1 MKKILFAFGILA
13 SLVSLVFTAHAQPQ
27 ADINWANGYIIATG
41 QGTAGAAEA
50 RGKAR
55 IKATIAAKVA
65 AQRNLLEVIKGV
77 RINSQTTVQDTML
90 AEDII
95 KTRIEGML
103 KGAYMVGDPF
113 VEMVEGTPVVTVT
126 MKVCLNGMPKECA
139 TRPTLTNV
147 LDLDTRPVPPFVPKV
162 MLVAPEPPPLPPA
175 PPVEA
180 PKPAGWMPP
189 VYDSSKPVTGLV
201 LHLNGRYFEREL
213 LPVVITQGQPEL
225 ITVYSV
231 KVVKP
236 SVVRTYGAV
245 RYADTIESARGNQV
259 LGANPMIVT
268 AEAVTKDNMIV
279 IRSGDAKIIRE
290 TMAHGNDY
298 LSEARFII
306 LVR

>member
-1 MKKILFAFGILA
+1 MKKILFALSIV
-13 SLVSLVFTAHAQPQ
+13 VSLACLAVTAHAQPQ

-41 QGTAGAAEA
+41 QGTAAVTEA

-55 IKATIAAKVA
+55 IKATIAAKAA
-65 AQRNLLEVIKGV
+65 AQRNLLETIKGV
-77 RINSQTTVQDTML
+77 RINSQTTVQDAML
-90 AEDII
+90 LEDVI
-95 KTRIEGML
+95 KTRIDGIL

-113 VEMVEGTPVVTVT
+113 VEVVDGTPVVTVT
-126 MKVCLNGMPKECA
+126 MKVCLNGTPKECA
-139 TRPTLTNV
+139 SRPTLTNA
-147 LDLDTRPVPPFVPKV
+147 LDLDTRPLPPFVPKV

-180 PKPAGWMPP
+180 PKPSGWLPP

-213 LPVVITQGQPEL
+213 LPVVITQGQPDL

-245 RYADTIESARGNQV
+245 RYADTLESVRANQV

-268 AEAVTKDNMIV
+268 VEAVTKDNMIV

-298 LSEARFII
+298 LGEAKFII